1 MTKTKKVGSK
11 KSAVVLDPDLKA
23 LPVGLQ
29 KQATALQLNAKKAL
43 AKRAADALERARA
56 CVGEAARGFY
66 RLGQAL
72 VELRAAGMLEAIGY
86 ADLYTLAES
95 ELSLS
100 RSTVDR
106 LLQAVAHLT
115 QEQYA
120 QLKPTRADALLELA
134 AATEADDTDAIL
146 EGARISLWVKG
157 PVLDVGKAT
166 LRELHEAAKEVRAHR
181 GPKKVRGRSASAEE
195 REAAVSANALLRAKA
210 SKAKARVR
218 ATKAGQPSVFDLVD
232 LTQTE
237 LQRAMRALGR

>member
-1 MTKTKKVGSK
+1 MTKTKKATK
-11 KSAVVLDPDLKA
+11 LAAALDPDLKG
-23 LPVGLQ
+23 LPVALQ
-29 KQATALQLNAKKAL
+29 KQATAVQLNAKKAL

-72 VELRAAGMLEAIGY
+72 IELRAEGMLESIGY

-106 LLQAVAHLT
+106 LLQAVTHLT

-120 QLKPTRADALLELA
+120 LLKPSRADALLELA
-134 AATEADDTDAIL
+134 AVTEADDTDAIL
-146 EGARISLWVKG
+146 LGARISLWVKG
-157 PVLDVGKAT
+157 PVLDVGRASI
-166 LRELHEAAKEVRAHR
+166 RELHEAAKEVRAHR
-181 GPKKVRGRSASAEE
+181 GPKNARGRSASAEE
-195 REAAVSANALLRAKA
+195 RAAAVSANSTFRAKD

-218 ATKAGQPSVFDLVD
+218 ATKPGQPSVFDLVG
-232 LTQTE
+232 LTQAE